1 MIIKWDAPSA
11 WLSTIMSLWGIA
23 TTGQGKIVLLK
34 DLFICLQS
42 TYESSN
48 EWWSANPGYS

>member
-1 MIIKWDAPSA
+1 MAIYYYV
-11 WLSTIMSLWGIA
+11 SLGIA